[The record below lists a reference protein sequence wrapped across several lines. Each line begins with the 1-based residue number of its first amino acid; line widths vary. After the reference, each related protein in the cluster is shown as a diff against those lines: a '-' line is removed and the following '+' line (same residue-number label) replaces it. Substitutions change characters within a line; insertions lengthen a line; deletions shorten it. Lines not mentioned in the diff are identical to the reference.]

1 MNGELTT
8 AIVAAVVSAGAAGVA
23 VWQAN
28 IAKQSADSARIQADA
43 AQVQADAAQEQVA
56 LMRRQI
62 EAEDADRHQAAGP
75 QFVIDQAHTDTR
87 DGNTPYGVLV
97 LRQESGP
104 PLASVLVTASGEG
117 VEGLR
122 GEYASASD
130 SYRCAAETDL
140 GPMAEGNGTRVVHVA
155 LDYHHPETTVLLHLE
170 CRARD
175 TDSVWRRSISSN
187 VAPVPEPP
195 RRNTSRSPWM

>member
-1 MNGELTT
+1 MNGELIT
-8 AIVAAVVSAGAAGVA
+8 AIAAAVVSAGAAGVA
-23 VWQAN
+23 VWQAD
-28 IAKQSADSARIQADA
+28 IAKQSAVSSRIQAN
-43 AQVQADAAQEQVA
+43 AAQEQVA

-87 DGNTPYGVLV
+87 DNTPYGVLV

-104 PLASVLVTASGEG
+104 PLASVRVTASGEG

-122 GEYASASD
+122 GEYASDSD
-130 SYRCAAETDL
+130 TYPETDL
-140 GPMAEGNGTRVVHVA
+140 GPMAEGNGTRTVHVA
-155 LDYHHPETTVLLHLE
+155 LDYHRPETTVLLHLE

-195 RRNTSRSPWM
+195 RRRASRSPWVQ

>member
-1 MNGELTT
+1 MNGELIT
-8 AIVAAVVSAGAAGVA
+8 AIAAAVVSAGAAGVA
-23 VWQAN
+23 VWQAD
-28 IAKQSADSARIQADA
+28 IAKQSAVSSRIQAN
-43 AQVQADAAQEQVA
+43 AAQEQVA

-87 DGNTPYGVLV
+87 DNTPYGVLV

-104 PLASVLVTASGEG
+104 PLASVRVTASGEG

-122 GEYASASD
+122 GEYASDSD
-130 SYRCAAETDL
+130 TYRCAAETDL
-140 GPMAEGNGTRVVHVA
+140 GPMAEGNGTRTVHVA
-155 LDYHHPETTVLLHLE
+155 LDYHQPETTVLLHLE

-195 RRNTSRSPWM
+195 RRRASRSAGYE

>member
-1 MNGELTT
+1 MNGELIT
-8 AIVAAVVSAGAAGVA
+8 AIAAAVVSAGAAGVA
-23 VWQAN
+23 VWQART
-28 IAKQSADSARIQADA
+28 AAQSADAARIQAN
-43 AQVQADAAQEQVA
+43 AAQEQVA

-75 QFVIDQAHTDTR
+75 QFVIDQAHTETR
-87 DGNTPYGVLV
+87 DANAPYGVLV

-122 GEYASASD
+122 GEYVSDSD

-140 GPMAEGNGTRVVHVA
+140 GPMAEGNGTGTVHVA
-155 LDYHHPETTVLLHLE
+155 LDFHHAETTVLLHLE

-175 TDSVWRRSISSN
+175 TDSVWQRSISSD
-187 VAPVPEPP
+187 VALTPEPP
-195 RRNTSRSPWM
+195 RRRTSRSPWVQ